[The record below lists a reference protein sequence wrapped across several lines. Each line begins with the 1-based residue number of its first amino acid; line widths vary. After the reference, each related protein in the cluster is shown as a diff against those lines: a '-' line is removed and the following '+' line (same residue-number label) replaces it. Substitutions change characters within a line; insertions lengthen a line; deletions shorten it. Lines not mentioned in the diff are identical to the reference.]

1 MRDLLQCRD
10 DIDRIDN
17 EIIRLLTER
26 MDVANDIAQYK
37 LANNQSITDA
47 KREHSKLVTLRK
59 KAKDAGL
66 SPSYI
71 TDLFKT
77 IIKHT
82 CCAEQQYIIAKA
94 NSDTIVRDTSVAYL
108 GTKGSYSHIATI
120 RYLEGFKGKIDAQ
133 GCSSFTQ
140 IVSSVENS
148 KCEYGILPIENSS
161 SGSINDVLDT
171 IQNTKA
177 SIVGEIFVPIDHS
190 ILGVEKTD
198 LSEITDIYSHPQ
210 PLTQCSMWIEKMLP
224 NVNVHYTSAT
234 SEAMEIVANMNDPH
248 HVAIGSHMAADLY
261 NLTPI
266 SDHISNNPNNF
277 TRFIAISMTAVNIPE
292 TIAAKT
298 SLAFSVQ
305 KYQPGSLIKV
315 LNEFSKRNI
324 NVTKLISR
332 PRIDS
337 NKDVWEEIFFADVQA
352 NINESA
358 MQEILDSIKPYT
370 NFMKVLGCYASSEIH
385 QDK

>member
-120 RYLEGFKGKIDAQ
+120 RYLEGF
-133 GCSSFTQ
+133 
-140 IVSSVENS
+140 
-148 KCEYGILPIENSS
+148 
-161 SGSINDVLDT
+161 
-171 IQNTKA
+171 
-177 SIVGEIFVPIDHS
+177 
-190 ILGVEKTD
+190 
-198 LSEITDIYSHPQ
+198 
-210 PLTQCSMWIEKMLP
+210 
-224 NVNVHYTSAT
+224 
-234 SEAMEIVANMNDPH
+234 
-248 HVAIGSHMAADLY
+248 
-261 NLTPI
+261 
-266 SDHISNNPNNF
+266 
-277 TRFIAISMTAVNIPE
+277 
-292 TIAAKT
+292 
-298 SLAFSVQ
+298 
-305 KYQPGSLIKV
+305 
-315 LNEFSKRNI
+315 
-324 NVTKLISR
+324 
-332 PRIDS
+332 
-337 NKDVWEEIFFADVQA
+337 
-352 NINESA
+352 
-358 MQEILDSIKPYT
+358 
-370 NFMKVLGCYASSEIH
+370 
-385 QDK
+385 

>member
-26 MDVANDIAQYK
+26 MDVANDIAKYK
-37 LANNQSITDA
+37 LEKNQPITDA
-47 KREHSKLVTLRK
+47 QREHSKLVTLRE
-59 KAKDAGL
+59 KAKKVGL

-77 IIKHT
+77 IIKYT
-82 CCAEQQYIIAKA
+82 CSAEQQYIIAKA

-120 RYLEGFKGKIDAQ
+120 KYLEGYKGNIDAL

-148 KCEYGILPIENSS
+148 KCEFGILPIENSS

-198 LSEITDIYSHPQ
+198 LSQITDIYSHPQ

-224 NVNVHYTSAT
+224 NVKVHYTSAT
-234 SEAMEIVANMNDPH
+234 TEAMEIVAKMNDPH
-248 HVAIGSHMAADLY
+248 HVAIGSFMAADLY

-266 SDHISNNPNNF
+266 ADHISNNPNNF
-277 TRFIAISMTAVNIPE
+277 TRFIAISMTAVNVPE

-298 SLAFSVQ
+298 SIAFSVQ

-315 LNEFSKRNI
+315 LNEFSERNI

-352 NINESA
+352 NVNDSA
-358 MQEILDSIKPYT
+358 MLEILDSIKPYT
-370 NFMKVLGCYASSEIH
+370 NFMKVLGCYASSEI
-385 QDK
+385 QKKD